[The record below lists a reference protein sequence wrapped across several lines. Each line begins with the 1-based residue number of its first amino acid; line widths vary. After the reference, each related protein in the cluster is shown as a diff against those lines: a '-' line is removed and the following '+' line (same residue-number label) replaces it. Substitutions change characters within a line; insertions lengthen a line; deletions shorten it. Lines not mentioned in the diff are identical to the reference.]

1 MIEHAVQGPVVVG
14 VDGSSEAL
22 AAVDEAAGEADRRG
36 RALRV
41 VHGFIWPYM
50 HVPLGP
56 SAGGPPEGGL
66 RHQAEHIVDEA
77 VARARST
84 VAGVSVTGELIT
96 GSGAGVLIGCSHT
109 ACLVVVG
116 NRGLGA
122 FGGLLLGSVGVH
134 VAGHATCPILICRG
148 RGDAT
153 LPVLLAA
160 DGSPANEPAVGFA
173 FEEAT
178 LRGVPLVALH
188 VWSHPASTG
197 PGDMQPLVHDEDLV
211 EDEEIRVLAE
221 ALAGWHDRYPD
232 VDVRRQVV
240 RGHIR
245 KTIIDA
251 TSGAQLVVVGARGHG
266 GFTGML
272 LGSVSQSVLNHASCP
287 TVIVA
292 HPHSRPEQ

>member
-1 MIEHAVQGPVVVG
+1 LTDQGAVVVG

-22 AAVDEAAGEADRRG
+22 AAVDLAAAEAVARG
-36 RALRV
+36 RTLRV

-56 SAGGPPEGGL
+56 SGTGPPEGGL

-77 VARARST
+77 VARARAT
-84 VAGVSVTGELIT
+84 VADLAVTGEVIT
-96 GSGAGVLIGCSHT
+96 GSGAEALIGCSHT
-109 ACLVVVG
+109 ASLVVVG
-116 NRGLGA
+116 DRGLGA
-122 FGGLLLGSVGVH
+122 FGGLLVGSVAVH
-134 VAGHATCPILICRG
+134 VAAHATCPIMICRG
-148 RGDAT
+148 RADAT

-160 DGSPANEPAVGFA
+160 DGSPANDPAVGFA

-197 PGDMQPLVHDEDLV
+197 PGDMQPLVHDEDLAQ
-211 EDEEIRVLAE
+211 DEETRGLDG

-232 VDVRRQVV
+232 LEVRRQV
-240 RGHIR
+240 RHGHVR

-251 TSGAQLVVVGARGHG
+251 TRDAQLVVVGARGHG

-272 LGSVSQSVLNHASCP
+272 LGSVSQSVLHHASCP
-287 TVIVA
+287 TVIVP
-292 HPHSRPEQ
+292 HPHSRPKQ